1 MKKLLFIL
9 ITVWALVIPV
19 SAAEFTPP
27 AVPDSGLEYMPQ
39 DTESFADGLWFVIRS
54 GLNTLQPAIGQ
65 ACRTSL
71 SVIAVNLLVS
81 LVSHFSGVAKKAA
94 QLVGTVACAV
104 VLFQPTNSLIQLGTD
119 TVRQIS
125 EYGKLL
131 LPVMTAAVAAQ
142 GAVTLSATLYAG
154 TMAFI
159 AILTTA
165 ISKLL
170 IPLAYIHLC
179 LCVSVAAI
187 GDEAL
192 KNLRNASK
200 WTMTWGLKIILYV
213 FTGYIAVTGVVSGAT
228 DAAALRAAKLT
239 ISGVVPV
246 VGSILSDASEAVL
259 VSAGV
264 MKNAVGVY
272 GLLAVAALWI
282 EPFLRIGVQYLL
294 LKVTGGVCSAVGT
307 KNTAELVQ
315 DFSGAMGYIL
325 AMTGTVCLLILIST
339 VCLMKGVG

>member
-1 MKKLLFIL
+1 MKRLLLLFI
-9 ITVWALVIPV
+9 IAWALVIPAN
-19 SAAEFTPP
+19 AAEFTPP
-27 AVPDSGLEYMPQ
+27 PAPDGALEYMPQ

-65 ACRTSL
+65 ACKICF

-81 LVSHFSGVAKKAA
+81 LVSHFSGIAKKSA
-94 QLVGTVACAV
+94 QLIGAVSCAV
-104 VLFQPTNSLIQLGTD
+104 IMFQSTNSLIQLGTE
-119 TVRQIS
+119 TVTQIS

-159 AILTTA
+159 AVLTTA

-170 IPLAYIHLC
+170 IPITYIYLC
-179 LCVSVAAI
+179 LCVSFGAI
-187 GDEAL
+187 GDEIL
-192 KNLRNASK
+192 KNLRDASK
-200 WTMTWGLKIILYV
+200 WLMTWGLKIILYV
-213 FTGYIAVTGVVSGAT
+213 FMGYIGITGVVSGAT

-259 VSAGV
+259 VGAGV

-294 LKVTGGVCSAVGT
+294 LKITGGVCSAIGT

-315 DFSGAMGYIL
+315 DFSGAMGFIL
-325 AMTGTVCLLILIST
+325 AMTGTACLLILIST
-339 VCLMKGVG
+339 VCLMKGVS